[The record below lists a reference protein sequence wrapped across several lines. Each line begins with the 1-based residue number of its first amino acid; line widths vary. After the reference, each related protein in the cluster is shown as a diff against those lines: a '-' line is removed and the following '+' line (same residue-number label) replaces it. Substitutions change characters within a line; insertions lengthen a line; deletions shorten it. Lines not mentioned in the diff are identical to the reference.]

1 MNKKKID
8 DVDIK
13 RFQFLYRLY
22 VLVKGNV
29 LDCVDIFKIGEDI
42 GFEKGASVEIAKYLK
57 GKGLIS
63 WMGGGY
69 SIEITEDGV
78 QEVESAKDHP
88 QETTNYFPAGIINFI
103 NIKEKRE

>member
-22 VLVKGNV
+22 ELVKGNV
-29 LDCVDIFKIGEDI
+29 LDCVDIFVIGEDI
-42 GFEKGASVEIAKYLK
+42 GIGKGPSVDIPKYLK
-57 GKGLIS
+57 DKGLIS
-63 WMGGGY
+63 WMKGGY
-69 SIEITEDGV
+69 AIEITQDGV

-88 QETTNYFPAGIINFI
+88 HEATKYFPAGIINFI
-103 NIKEKRE
+103 NIKEKR